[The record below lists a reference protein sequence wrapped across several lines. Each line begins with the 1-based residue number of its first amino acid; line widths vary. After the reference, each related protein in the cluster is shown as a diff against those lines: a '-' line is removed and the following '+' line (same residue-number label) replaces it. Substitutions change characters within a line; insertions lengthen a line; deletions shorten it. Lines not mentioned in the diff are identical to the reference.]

1 MLRTFSVSDKTNKYS
16 NYEIHPVAAK
26 PLHSFSKELRADVVQ
41 PKIEETAVEFQQ
53 ISSKLILFLKMKIFF
68 F

>member
-26 PLHSFSKELRADVVQ
+26 PLHSKEISADVVQ